1 MASPGVHPTAVVS
14 ARAELAESVKVGPYT
29 IIGDGVQIGADTEIG
44 AHSVLEGPAKIGASN
59 KIYPF
64 ATLGTAP
71 QDLKYQGTP
80 TLLVVGDHNIFREYV
95 TINRGTEHGGGVT
108 RIGNHSY
115 FMAYCH
121 VAHDCTIGNH
131 SILANCATLA
141 GHVLI
146 EDHVVFGGLAA
157 VHQFSRIGNGAL
169 VAAGAM
175 VSMDVAPY
183 CIAAGDRASM
193 RGLNLVGLKR
203 RGFSTKLIK
212 DLKAAYHI
220 VYQENLLLEEALVK
234 VEDRVSPSTELAHFL
249 SFLRNSSRGITR

>member
-1 MASPGVHPTAVVS
+1 MTKVHPS
-14 ARAELAESVKVGPYT
+14 AIIDPRAELADSVSVGPYA
-29 IIGDGVQIGADTEIG
+29 VIGAGVRIGAKTKIG
-44 AHSVLEGPAKIGASN
+44 AHSVLEGPATIGESN
-59 KIYPF
+59 NIYPF

-71 QDLKYQGTP
+71 QDLKYQGAP
-80 TLLVVGDHNIFREYV
+80 TLLKVGDHNIFREYV

-108 RIGNHSY
+108 QIGNHSY

-193 RGLNLVGLKR
+193 CGLNLIGLKR
-203 RGFSTKLIK
+203 RGFSSGLIK
-212 DLKAAYHI
+212 DLKSAYRI
-220 VYQENLLLEEALVK
+220 VFQSNLLLEEALSK
-234 VEDRVSPSTELAHFL
+234 VEAEVSPSDELDHFL
-249 SFLRNSSRGITR
+249 LFLQSTNRGIIR